1 MISKIKKPVSI
12 LLVFM
17 MIVSLFAVVPIT
29 ASAAEET
36 ITLTS
41 GTDKLKDHG
50 ITHIGDNSGSHLD
63 FSGNEL
69 YHGTFVAP
77 PGKVFTKI
85 VTNDAG
91 RGAMNWTGSADQVH
105 HGNIEGQWYEYYNDD
120 DEQIAYYLPF
130 TISFTLADAI
140 TTYTVTWKNGET
152 TLKTDTVDKDAI
164 PAYDGNTPTWPEDEN
179 YTYTFSGWTNG
190 TNTYGKD
197 ETLPAVTANV
207 IYTATFAREDKAVK
221 NVIALINALP
231 AAAEITAADK
241 AQIESARAAYDALNG
256 DQKTL
261 VTNET
266 LDKLTAA
273 ETALAAAENLFP
285 QHSVT
290 LGGDIGVN
298 FFINSKT
305 ADFASDENAYVKF
318 TWDNG
323 TYTKEVKLKDLP
335 RDNNGNYKA
344 TVDVV
349 AAQMAHKIHA
359 EVYVGDDK
367 IGEEYYSVQDYAEEV
382 YNHPDAYDKKGKPR
396 ELQELAKA
404 LLNYGAQAQIVFD
417 EYLVEKP
424 APANTVKTV
433 GQTDFSGITAEQI
446 KAAVNGETSDLK
458 EVAEQLDA
466 EFYTSSLIYL
476 SRNTLRLYFTPAS
489 KTVGALDGKG
499 FSGNLSEYYY
509 FKDVEN
515 IPAAEL
521 DDQQTFT
528 VGGTTFTFSAL
539 DYAAAVVNS
548 DNMKPE
554 QQNLAKA
561 LYLYNKAANDY
572 FDVKEPSVADALKN
586 DSTVQVKVRVTSN
599 GNWWR
604 TKTWQYN
611 NGTFNQT
618 ADAKGT
624 SGVLDCSLSA
634 SGDIITLR
642 INYNNNSR
650 TVTINTATNT
660 YTETTSG
667 NATWVSRLVW
677 DNFIVNGTDMK
688 PTLTKG

>member
-36 ITLTS
+36 STVTWGSLPGAGGMSSGGVTLTLTS
-41 GTDKLKDHG
+41 GNYRVG
-50 ITHIGDNSGSHLD
+50 NCFYNGRGS
-63 FSGNEL
+63 
-69 YHGTFVAP
+69 GTFKAP
-77 PGKVFTKI
+77 EGSVFTKI
-85 VTNDAG
+85 ELKNCETVQSLNFPGGASVANSGGYTDMLDDWVPYYTVT
-91 RGAMNWTGSADQVH
+91 WTGESSEVTFS
-105 HGNIEGQWYEYYNDD
+105 G
-120 DEQIAYYLPF
+120 
-130 TISFTLADAI
+130 TIYGIKSIVFTLKSVAP
-140 TTYTVTWKNGET
+140 TTYTVTWKNDDGT
-152 TLKTDTVDKDAI
+152 TLETDTNVAKDAT
-164 PAYDGNTPTWPEDEN
+164 PEYNGDTPTKAADDQ

-221 NVIALINALP
+221 NVIAQINALP

-241 AQIESARAAYDALNG
+241 AKIEAARAAYNLLNG
-256 DQKTL
+256 DQKAL
-261 VTNET
+261 VTN

-298 FFINSKT
+298 FYINSKT

-323 TYTKEVKLKDLP
+323 TYNKEVKLKDLTT
-335 RDNNGNYKA
+335 DADGYYKA

-359 EVYVGDDK
+359 EVYLNGAKLEQTDD
-367 IGEEYYSVQDYAEEV
+367 YSVQDYAEAV
-382 YNHPDAYDKKGKPR
+382 YNNPGAYDNKGKPR

-404 LLNYGAQAQIVFD
+404 LLNYGAMAQIVFD

-424 APANTVKTV
+424 APDDTVKTV

-446 KAAVNGETSDLK
+446 KAAVNGEASDLK

-561 LYLYNKAANDY
+561 LYLYNQKANAY
-572 FDVKEPSVADALKN
+572 F
-586 DSTVQVKVRVTSN
+586 
-599 GNWWR
+599 G
-604 TKTWQYN
+604 
-611 NGTFNQT
+611 
-618 ADAKGT
+618 
-624 SGVLDCSLSA
+624 
-634 SGDIITLR
+634 
-642 INYNNNSR
+642 
-650 TVTINTATNT
+650 
-660 YTETTSG
+660 
-667 NATWVSRLVW
+667 
-677 DNFIVNGTDMK
+677 
-688 PTLTKG
+688 